1 MTLSSVH
8 THAYRAA
15 RSNPGIPLGLSH
27 DRGLIGGTMVLTLDG
42 EKPVDA
48 LAPGDRIITRDAGMA
63 RIEEVSRLRRLV
75 PLVSI
80 AAGSLGDTRP
90 EQDMTLPA
98 AQAVLIRDWRA
109 QAMFGRRQAL
119 VHAGALVDGEFIRD
133 LGRRE
138 VVLHQLHF
146 ARPHV
151 IYAGGLELGTG
162 DAPAPALR
170 PAA

>member
-1 MTLSSVH
+1 MTPAQDTARFSP
-8 THAYRAA
+8 RASIIPRPAPA
-15 RSNPGIPLGLSH
+15 RDSGLM
-27 DRGLIGGTMVLTLDG
+27 GGTIILTLDG
-42 EKPVDA
+42 EQCA
-48 LAPGDRIITRDAGMA
+48 EAIRPGARVITRDSGMA
-63 RIEEVSRLRRLV
+63 RVEEVSRLTRLV

-90 EQDMTLPA
+90 DQDLILPA
-98 AQAVLIRDWRA
+98 SQAVLIRDWRS
-109 QAMFGRRQAL
+109 QAMFGRAQAL
-119 VHAGALVDGEFIRD
+119 VEARALIDGEFIRD

-146 ARPHV
+146 DRPHV

-162 DAPAPALR
+162 DAPALALR